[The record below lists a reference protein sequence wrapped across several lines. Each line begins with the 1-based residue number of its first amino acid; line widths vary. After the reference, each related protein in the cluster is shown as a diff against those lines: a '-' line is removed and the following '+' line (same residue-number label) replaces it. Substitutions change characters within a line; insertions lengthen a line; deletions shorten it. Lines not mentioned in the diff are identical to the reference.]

1 MANDDCRI
9 SFDERA
15 RLLEDQKRLHL
26 IMDLLKVD
34 KCVSYKIVDVVQDML
49 AEHDE
54 ASERLE
60 DVQELY
66 TNLKHRYGV
75 AVSAIKR
82 LSCLLGILLTCA
94 HMPCR
99 LSLRTPLFLMNLR
112 SIWNL
117 MESCSRAALLLIAL
131 LM

>member
-1 MANDDCRI
+1 MSDDCRI
-9 SFDERA
+9 SFDEQA

-34 KCVSYKIVDVVQDML
+34 KCMSYKVVDAVQDML
-49 AEHDE
+49 AEHDG

-60 DVQELY
+60 EVLGLY

-82 LSCLLGILLTCA
+82 LSCLLENSNDA
-94 HMPCR
+94 
-99 LSLRTPLFLMNLR
+99 
-112 SIWNL
+112 
-117 MESCSRAALLLIAL
+117 
-131 LM
+131 

>member
-1 MANDDCRI
+1 MNDDCRI

-49 AEHDE
+49 AEQAE

-60 DVQELY
+60 EVQELY

-82 LSCLLGILLTCA
+82 LSYLLGD
-94 HMPCR
+94 
-99 LSLRTPLFLMNLR
+99 R
-112 SIWNL
+112 SD
-117 MESCSRAALLLIAL
+117 A
-131 LM
+131 